1 MSKMVKL
8 NTTIR
13 PKTLTESYNFQ
24 FWWKNSEEQLNG
36 LIRCRG
42 LYFDGSSPFYTEKKQ
57 NIFVQISGTVLCGY
71 FGAKRT
77 VFGFLSITLAN
88 SFTGPYIIQPA

>member
-1 MSKMVKL
+1 MDLSVAVGF
-8 NTTIR
+8 
-13 PKTLTESYNFQ
+13 TLMDSLLFAP
-24 FWWKNSEEQLNG
+24 
-36 LIRCRG
+36 RR
-42 LYFDGSSPFYTEKKQ
+42 KQ

-88 SFTGPYIIQPA
+88 SFTGPYVIQPA

>member
-1 MSKMVKL
+1 MVKL
-8 NTTIR
+8 NTKR
-13 PKTLTESYNFQ
+13 PKTLTESFGFQ
-24 FWWKNSEEQLNG
+24 FCWKYSGEQSNG
-36 LIRCRG
+36 LIRGRG
-42 LYFDGSSPFYTEKKQ
+42 LGFDGFSPLWAEKNK
-57 NIFVQISGTVLCGY
+57 NISAQISEKVLRGY